1 MPVQSVELLLDPETD
16 RRVRAVWQAL
26 ADAGL
31 PSQARHLAPSN
42 RPHITLVATDTLAAD
57 ADVLLPEQVRE
68 LPVAGTWIDVVEF
81 GNGPWTVVRLIEPSA
96 GMRAL
101 QARVAGVC
109 GVPPDSLT
117 TPERWTPHVTLARR
131 VDADVL
137 ARVRAVVA
145 EATRHESDRDGGRV
159 LATGVRRWDGGARR
173 EWPVCQA

>member
-1 MPVQSVELLLDPETD
+1 MTVQSVELLLDPETE

-42 RPHITLVATDTLAAD
+42 RPHLTLVAVGALPAD
-57 ADVLLPEQVRE
+57 ADDLLPAQVGE
-68 LPVAGTWIDVVEF
+68 LPVAGTWGGVAEF
-81 GNGPWTVVRLIEPSA
+81 GHGPWTVVRLVEPSA

-109 GVPPDSLT
+109 EVPDDGLT
-117 TPERWTPHVTLARR
+117 APGRWTPHVTLARR

-137 ARVRAVVA
+137 VRVRAVVA
-145 EATRHESDRDGGRV
+145 GATGQDSDRDGDPV
-159 LATGVRRWDGGARR
+159 LATGVRRWDGAARR
-173 EWPVCQA
+173 EWPV

>member
-1 MPVQSVELLLDPETD
+1 MTVQSVELLLDREVE

-42 RPHITLVATDTLAAD
+42 RPHLTLVAVGALPAD
-57 ADVLLPEQVRE
+57 ADDLLPAQVGE
-68 LPVAGTWIDVVEF
+68 LPVAGTWGRVAEF
-81 GNGPWTVVRLIEPSA
+81 GHGPWTVVRLVEPSA

-109 GVPPDSLT
+109 GVPADSLT

-131 VDADVL
+131 VGAEAL
-137 ARVRAVVA
+137 ARVHAVVA
-145 EATRHESDRDGGRV
+145 VATDHGGDRDGDPV
-159 LATGVRRWDGGARR
+159 LATGIRRWDGAARR
-173 EWPVCQA
+173 EWPV

>member
-1 MPVQSVELLLDPETD
+1 MPVQSVELLVDPEAE

-42 RPHITLVATDTLAAD
+42 RPHITLVAVDTLAAD
-57 ADVLLPEQVRE
+57 ADVLLPAQVGE
-68 LPVAGTWIDVVEF
+68 LPVPGTWGGIVEF
-81 GNGPWTVVRLIEPSA
+81 GNGPWTVVRLVEPSA

-109 GVPPDSLT
+109 GVPADSLT

-131 VDADVL
+131 VGADAL

-145 EATRHESDRDGGRV
+145 FTTDHGGDLDGDPV
-159 LATGVRRWDGGARR
+159 LATGIRRWDSAARR
-173 EWPVCQA
+173 EWPV